1 MSDEMSAELAEE
13 DIPEV
18 ETYKDIQDDLTQ
30 LNADGNRGIGEEGEV
45 L

>member
-1 MSDEMSAELAEE
+1 MSAELEE
-13 DIPEV
+13 EV
-18 ETYKDIQDDLTQ
+18 ISEAETYRDIQDELTQ